1 MMEESAINEAFF
13 QNNARNGPNIASN
26 GMKFVILYH
35 EYTGIENISSL
46 SGDILGL
53 VVKIGS

>member
-1 MMEESAINEAFF
+1 MEESAINEAFF
-13 QNNARNGPNIASN
+13 QNNARNGPNIDSN

-35 EYTGIENISSL
+35 KYTGIENISSL

-53 VVKIGS
+53 VVKSGS

>member
-1 MMEESAINEAFF
+1 MEESAINEAFF

-35 EYTGIENISSL
+35 KYTGIENISSL

-53 VVKIGS
+53 IIKIES

>member
-1 MMEESAINEAFF
+1 MEESAINEAFF

-35 EYTGIENISSL
+35 KYTGIENISSL

-53 VVKIGS
+53 VVKSGS